1 MLIFNLKVKILVK
14 KEMRRKPEK
23 EKSFG
28 DTFFFPKWM
37 ENPIGSGKKLRKH
50 FRVKL
55 KENEL
60 KKGKNQANSGE
71 SSKFR

>member
-1 MLIFNLKVKILVK
+1 
-14 KEMRRKPEK
+14 
-23 EKSFG
+23 
-28 DTFFFPKWM
+28 
-37 ENPIGSGKKLRKH
+37 
-50 FRVKL
+50 VKL